1 MILATILSLSCVAA
15 AAQEPTSLSV
25 DLLHVGNGETIE
37 NALVVLE
44 GGKIVSV
51 IPGGSAAGALHV
63 EGAHLTPGLV
73 DAFSLMGVN
82 AVTVEESREATP
94 SLRIADTADL
104 DADAFANALSEGVT
118 AAFVSP
124 DSLNVIGGLGTMVK
138 TGGGQSADLFAEE
151 GSAARILEGKE
162 ALKISLGNDTSWGNF
177 TPGGQFT
184 RDFRARRPNTRMGT
198 VWVVRREFYRAMD
211 YEKARGQG
219 LPVYDKD
226 LEVLVAAMKGEI
238 PIRVMARRSHDIQT
252 ALRLQ
257 QEFGWPRLIIEEATE
272 GQEAAADLVKAG
284 VAVATGPAYDSTSRA
299 IARGPQAHELRLLAN
314 PPAVCC
320 EDLHDVEGHEHPLEG
335 TGVVELE
342 GVALDLLVTLAPR
355 YGAAQG
361 LNNGR
366 FSEGR
371 GATPALPT
379 LLHGAGVQMAL
390 GSAEAHDQALT
401 ESSLIHQARSAVRW
415 GMDPQVA
422 LAAITSKPAELCG
435 VGDSVGKVEVGMDAD
450 LVLWSGNPLDSASRP
465 ILVILDGRIAVDHR
479 PQQ

>member
-371 GATPALPT
+371 EIGR
-379 LLHGAGVQMAL
+379 
-390 GSAEAHDQALT
+390 AH
-401 ESSLIHQARSAVRW
+401 V
-415 GMDPQVA
+415 
-422 LAAITSKPAELCG
+422 
-435 VGDSVGKVEVGMDAD
+435 
-450 LVLWSGNPLDSASRP
+450 
-465 ILVILDGRIAVDHR
+465 
-479 PQQ
+479 